1 MDNER
6 ILVVDDDEKICQ
18 ILSLYL
24 KSKGYDVSTCKNGA
38 NAISAFEEFKPDLVE
53 VHAVAD
59 ELHLLLGLRPAVH
72 VERNYQF
79 CHSSHPSLLTVIIP
93 YSAYAARP

>member
-38 NAISAFEEFKPDLVE
+38 NAISAFEEFKPDLI
-53 VHAVAD
+53 
-59 ELHLLLGLRPAVH
+59 LLDVMLPGWSPVIMMGRMPA
-72 VERNYQF
+72 RR
-79 CHSSHPSLLTVIIP
+79 HSWMAS
-93 YSAYAARP
+93 

>member
-38 NAISAFEEFKPDLVE
+38 NAIAAYEETKPDLV
-53 VHAVAD
+53 
-59 ELHLLLGLRPAVH
+59 LLDIMLPGMDGWEILEKLRKISTVPVIMLTAYRGL
-72 VERNYQF
+72 
-79 CHSSHPSLLTVIIP
+79 IG
-93 YSAYAARP
+93 ARTTIS